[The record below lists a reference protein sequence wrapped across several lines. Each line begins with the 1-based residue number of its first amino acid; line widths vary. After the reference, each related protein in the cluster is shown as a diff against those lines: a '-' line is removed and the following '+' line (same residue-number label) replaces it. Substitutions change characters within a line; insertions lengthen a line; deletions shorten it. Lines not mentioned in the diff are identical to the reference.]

1 MKTCHWNPLCIM
13 FTAGLALTPI
23 AGMCADPAPQ
33 VRVSYADL
41 NLSNPQGITMLYAR
55 LQRAAAE
62 VCGTEPPYRE
72 LSRHPAW
79 SGCVRTA
86 LDDAVAQVHSMG
98 LAALHEKHVGRRSP
112 LVAATGASEDR

>member
-1 MKTCHWNPLCIM
+1 MKTCHWNPLSIM
-13 FTAGLALTPI
+13 LAAGLALSPI

-72 LSRHPAW
+72 LRRHPAW

-86 LDDAVAQVHSMG
+86 LDDAVIQVHSMG
-98 LAALHEKHVGRRSP
+98 LAALHEKHVGRRPP
-112 LVAATGASEDR
+112 LLAATGTPGER

>member
-1 MKTCHWNPLCIM
+1 MKTCHWNPLSIM
-13 FTAGLALTPI
+13 FAAGLALTPI
-23 AGMCADPAPQ
+23 AGICADPAPQ

-55 LQRAAAE
+55 LQQVAAE

-79 SGCVRTA
+79 SGCVRAA
-86 LDDAVAQVHSMG
+86 LDDAVIQVHSMG
-98 LAALHEKHVGRRSP
+98 LAALHEKHVGRRPS
-112 LVAATGASEDR
+112 LLATTGTPWQR